1 VIVSDKAY
9 YDSPHVAKL
18 HTSHQRTTLPASS
31 DIKSTEL
38 NSCIKEFACGNI
50 ATRDFQRFL
59 NDRNIPMT
67 EELSRAVRERDVNN
81 SAPFQKL
88 AKAIYNSIQ

>member
-9 YDSPHVAKL
+9 YDSPHVGTL

-38 NSCIKEFACGNI
+38 NNCIKEFACGNI
-50 ATRDFQRFL
+50 ETRDFQRFL
-59 NDRNIPMT
+59 NDRNIQIT
-67 EELSRAVRERDVNN
+67 DELSRAIRERDVNN

-88 AKAIYNSIQ
+88 AKAIYNSMQ